1 MTPPR
6 GSLTRRLLLASL
18 VLVLVILP
26 LVGGGLS
33 YSFRESASASFDERL
48 SSMHRVLLAALDR
61 DPQSGALVVN
71 DSLGDARFDQVFSG
85 WYWQISDGERLS
97 RGSRSLWDQRLPIT
111 ASPDTVW
118 RTIEG
123 PRGQRLRLVERSLR
137 LSGHPHP
144 VHVSLAVSRKE
155 LDAEVAR
162 FEWLLWLSLLGLG
175 VLLLT
180 GLALQIRWG
189 LAPLRSLHA
198 DLAAVKGGQR
208 ERLDT
213 RLPTELAE
221 LAVTMNEV
229 LDHDR
234 RLIERGRATAGNL
247 AHALKTPVSVLMTQA
262 ERLPETERAR
272 MRQELGRIDAAV
284 RHHLARA
291 SAVGSAALAARVR
304 LARVLA
310 PVLDG
315 LSRLA
320 RRRGIRLETRVADGL
335 ALRIDPNDLQELTG
349 NLLENAIDWART
361 RVELDLWLEGDSVR
375 LRLEDD
381 GPGMSAQEREAVL
394 KRGVRLD
401 ERRPGSGLGLSIV
414 EELVSLY
421 GGTMTL
427 DPAALGGLRVSVTL
441 PGGLLEKTPAE

>member
-1 MTPPR
+1 MTLPR

-26 LVGGGLS
+26 LVGWGLS

-61 DPQSGALVVN
+61 DPQTGALVVN

-111 ASPDTVW
+111 AAPDTVW

-144 VHVSLAVSRKE
+144 VHVSLAVSRQE

-189 LAPLRSLHA
+189 LTPLRSLHRIWRRSR
-198 DLAAVKGGQR
+198 AA
-208 ERLDT
+208 
-213 RLPTELAE
+213 
-221 LAVTMNEV
+221 
-229 LDHDR
+229 
-234 RLIERGRATAGNL
+234 
-247 AHALKTPVSVLMTQA
+247 S
-262 ERLPETERAR
+262 
-272 MRQELGRIDAAV
+272 
-284 RHHLARA
+284 
-291 SAVGSAALAARVR
+291 GSASIPGCR
-304 LARVLA
+304 
-310 PVLDG
+310 
-315 LSRLA
+315 
-320 RRRGIRLETRVADGL
+320 
-335 ALRIDPNDLQELTG
+335 PNWR
-349 NLLENAIDWART
+349 NW
-361 RVELDLWLEGDSVR
+361 
-375 LRLEDD
+375 
-381 GPGMSAQEREAVL
+381 
-394 KRGVRLD
+394 
-401 ERRPGSGLGLSIV
+401 RRP
-414 EELVSLY
+414 
-421 GGTMTL
+421 
-427 DPAALGGLRVSVTL
+427 
-441 PGGLLEKTPAE
+441 